1 MEGRAKVSDAI
12 VLLSGG
18 LDSSTALSLAL
29 RAGHKNVMGLAFSYG
44 QRHYGEIEAA
54 QRVADA
60 YEIPLRVEKV
70 FNLSSGDSVLMNKGS
85 EMPHMT
91 YEEIESSEGVSP
103 TYVPYRNGTF
113 LSIAASIA
121 VAGGLDTIYIGVHAE
136 DARGWAYPDCTP
148 EFIGAMQNA
157 IYTGTYHK
165 VRLIAPFQYKMKH
178 EIIELGLK
186 LGTPYQLTLS
196 CYEGTEPACGR
207 CPTCVSRL
215 EAFLKNGVSD
225 PLSYEFDRYRIGT
238 GRGVVAAS
246 LDLNRMLGENS

>member
-1 MEGRAKVSDAI
+1 VSDAI

-29 RAGHKNVMGLAFSYG
+29 RAGHEGVMGLAFRYG
-44 QRHYGEIEAA
+44 QRHEGEVEAA

-60 YEIPLRVEKV
+60 YDVPLRVEYAS
-70 FNLSSGDSVLMNKGS
+70 LSSGESVLMHKSVG
-85 EMPHMT
+85 MPHMT
-91 YEEIESSEGVSP
+91 YEEIESSKGVSP

-121 VAGGLDTIYIGVHAE
+121 VGVGYDTIYIGVHAE

-157 IYTGTYHK
+157 IYIGTYHK
-165 VRLIAPFQYKMKH
+165 VRLVAPFQYKMKH

-196 CYEGTEPACGR
+196 CYEGTDPACGK

-215 EAFLKNGVSD
+215 EAFQKNGVSD
-225 PLSYEFDRYRIGT
+225 PLSYEFDRYRAGT